1 MKKRFLDIVPYIC
14 ERWAEVV
21 EKDPSAPFIE
31 VKKIPP
37 HLLSRW
43 RSRPLG
49 YLMRYLTPRRSRPL
63 GYLMMSRSLGY
74 LMRSRPLGYLMR
86 SRPLGYL
93 SPGMGRPLGY
103 VLRGRKWTIC
113 LPVSTHGCR
122 DMESVRKIL
131 S

>member
-21 EKDPSAPFIE
+21 EKNPSAPFIE
-31 VKKIPP
+31 VEEQT
-37 HLLSRW
+37 SG

-49 YLMRYLTPRRSRPL
+49 YLMGYLTPRRSRPL
-63 GYLMMSRSLGY
+63 GYLMRSRPLGY
-74 LMRSRPLGYLMR
+74 LMLGYLMR

-103 VLRGRKWTIC
+103 VLRGRNWTIC

>member
-21 EKDPSAPFIE
+21 EKNPSAPFIE
-31 VKKIPP
+31 VEEQT
-37 HLLSRW
+37 S
-43 RSRPLG
+43 G
-49 YLMRYLTPRRSRPL
+49 
-63 GYLMMSRSLGY
+63 
-74 LMRSRPLGYLMR
+74 RSRPLGYLMR

-103 VLRGRKWTIC
+103 VLRGHKWTIC

>member
-21 EKDPSAPFIE
+21 EKNPSAPFIE
-31 VKKIPP
+31 VEEQT
-37 HLLSRW
+37 SG

-49 YLMRYLTPRRSRPL
+49 YLMGYLTPRRSRPL
-63 GYLMMSRSLGY
+63 GYLMLGY
-74 LMRSRPLGYLMR
+74 LMRSRPLGY
-86 SRPLGYL
+86 P